1 MRVVNDCRPALLHR
15 DNGADLE
22 SINKQHIATATTP
35 DRRQAELWSLV
46 LLSAGIANLSEYR
59 YPDYLVM
66 VEEDQAERAALEIQ
80 DYERENRNWPPPKN
94 LGPVTMVEEEKRPP
108 TVLLMGTLLVFHMIT
123 GPFSAESTWFSRGA
137 VDSRAILEG
146 GEWWRLITA
155 LTLHSGPGH
164 LLGNLFIGG
173 VIIHYLSKVF
183 GTGLGWFMVIAAGTI
198 ANYVNVAA
206 RGSGHISVGFST
218 AVFAAVGLLCGIQ
231 LKLTNLRSVLLPLGA
246 GAALLAM
253 LGSSGERT
261 DLGAHLWGLVVGLL
275 LGAAWRLPWN
285 TLRSWSWSGKQ
296 TAMLTLTLL
305 AVWYAWAKA
314 LAG

>member
-1 MRVVNDCRPALLHR
+1 MPARNPGGSQRLR
-15 DNGADLE
+15 GVDLE
-22 SINKQHIATATTP
+22 SFSEQYATVESTP
-35 DRRQAELWSLV
+35 DRRRAELCSLV
-46 LLSAGIANLSEYR
+46 LLSAGIANLIR
-59 YPDYLVM
+59 FQPPDYLVT
-66 VEEDQAERAALEIQ
+66 VEAARAERAATELRR
-80 DYERENRNWPPPKN
+80 YERENRNWPPPKYH
-94 LGPVTMVEEEKRPP
+94 PPAEAADRERRPP
-108 TVLLMGTLLVFHMIT
+108 TVLLMGGLLVFHLVT
-123 GPFSAESTWFSRGA
+123 GPFSSGSKWFGQGA

-146 GEWWRLITA
+146 GEWWRLVTA

-173 VIIHYLSKVF
+173 VIIHYLSKLF
-183 GTGLGWFMVIAAGTI
+183 GTGLGWFMVVFAGTV

-231 LKLTNLRSVLLPLGA
+231 VKLTNLRSVLLPLGA

-275 LGAAWRLPWN
+275 FGAAWRLPWN
-285 TLRSWSWSGKQ
+285 PLRSWSWPGKQ
-296 TAMLTLTLL
+296 TALLFLTLL
-305 AVWYAWAKA
+305 AVWFAWTKA
-314 LAG
+314 LAGS